1 MPLGS
6 TNLTNNESDPIN
18 TDPSTIIWDRRHYQN

>member
-6 TNLTNNESDPIN
+6 TNLTNKESDPIN
-18 TDPSTIIWDRRHYQN
+18 TDPSTIIWDRSHYQN